1 MADQIIDFFKT
12 NPNYTVASIG
22 QNDGNGDPASE
33 DYANWCECD
42 DCKKFATDFT
52 QAMMKF
58 ANIIGQ
64 KIEKQCPGKSIMFY
78 GYFPTFTAPD
88 TTALKAEDN
97 VVMMLCKEGGLTRFI
112 RNGNLFNAAIGQPQ
126 FKDNYQA
133 WKDLGYQM
141 AIYEWNCPGAASDKW
156 KDMFWIQGEVFL
168 DNLKW
173 LKQNGTQ
180 YLCMDQG
187 PNPAYERA
195 DGYMDIRWPLWYVSA
210 KGMWDCNLSFEDILM
225 PACKKLFGPAAA
237 DMYAFYK
244 ALNDANKNCTAPNYY
259 WALPEPE
266 QVYTAQ
272 WIAKADAAMD
282 RALDAAAK
290 AGGDVFKRVENQSAN
305 WEVTKQYT

>member
-1 MADQIIDFFKT
+1 
-12 NPNYTVASIG
+12 
-22 QNDGNGDPASE
+22 
-33 DYANWCECD
+33 
-42 DCKKFATDFT
+42 
-52 QAMMKF
+52 MMKF
-58 ANIIGQ
+58 ANVIGQ
-64 KIEKQCPGKSIMFY
+64 KIQKECPGKAVMFY
-78 GYFPTFTAPD
+78 GYFPTFTAPGAKLE
-88 TTALKAEDN
+88 TEDN

-126 FKDNYQA
+126 FKDNYLA
-133 WKDLGYQM
+133 WKNLGYQM

-156 KDMFWIQGEVFL
+156 KDMFWLQGEVFL

-173 LKQNGTQ
+173 LKQNGTR

-259 WALPEPE
+259 WRCPSRGRFTPLRGLQSGRRHGQGAGRGRPGRRGRAQTGGKPVGQLGSYQTIYLVSEE
-266 QVYTAQ
+266 KHIYGRQSDTAGQ
-272 WIAKADAAMD
+272 RFLHHAGRDARREYRGAHR
-282 RALDAAAK
+282 RA
-290 AGGDVFKRVENQSAN
+290 R
-305 WEVTKQYT
+305 TR